1 MLPEFWSISAWFGGK
16 GNSMFARRLIALCL
30 FLPVTALADG
40 APQPLHPI
48 IAILPK
54 GQLNKPY
61 PTLTLLSGGTPPYAS
76 QVAGALPQGMSVSSA
91 GMLVGTPRATGIF
104 RFKLDIA
111 DSAGA
116 TLTLSY
122 VLQVEVAQAP
132 PHNTMLGPTH

>member
-1 MLPEFWSISAWFGGK
+1 
-16 GNSMFARRLIALCL
+16 MFARRLIALCL
-30 FLPVTALADG
+30 LLPLAAEADG

-61 PTLTLLSGGTPPYAS
+61 PSLTLISGGTPPYAS
-76 QVAGALPQGMSVSSA
+76 QVAGALPQGMTVSSA
-91 GMLVGTPRATGIF
+91 GMLVGTPRATGTY

-122 VLQVEVAQAP
+122 VLQVDLAQP
-132 PHNTMLGPTH
+132 PPRNTLLGPTH